1 MRDDL
6 ADLIEE
12 YEASLEVVKSI
23 KRHHQKQDDPGSYLA
38 VKYCESMIRTT
49 EYALGLMEGTV
60 RVEHREIPIGDMGV
74 LDRLAAKRGLCG
86 SGEMDADDE
95 DQGLEETWSER
106 LPVSWRSILS
116 LREAACLLAYER
128 GMTYTGIA
136 QALSIT
142 RGAVHSYIRRA
153 REKLRKAEAVQLS
166 LFDDAPDLGA

>member
-1 MRDDL
+1 MRPEL
-6 ADLIEE
+6 ADLIVE
-12 YEASLEVVKSI
+12 YEQSLEAVKSI
-23 KRHHQKQDDPGSYLA
+23 KRARQKEDDPRSYLD
-38 VKYCESMIRTT
+38 VKYCESMIDTL
-49 EYALGLMEGTV
+49 EYTIGLMEGTT
-60 RVEHREIPIGDMGV
+60 RVERREVPIGDMAV

-86 SGEMDADDE
+86 CGEWDADEEDE
-95 DQGLEETWSER
+95 GHEELWSER